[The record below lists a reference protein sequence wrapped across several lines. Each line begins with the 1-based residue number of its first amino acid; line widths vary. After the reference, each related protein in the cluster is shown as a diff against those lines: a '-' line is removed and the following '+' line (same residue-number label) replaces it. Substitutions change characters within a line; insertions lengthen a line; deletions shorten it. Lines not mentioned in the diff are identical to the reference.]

1 MRVCCVWLHACTVF
15 ADKNVKRMKIV
26 LDAYDWRA
34 HIGGKATET
43 RGNEMIKLVETQ
55 TLWGTTYRKR
65 YYMDGKRVSEAEWMD
80 TFNNVY
86 KTPDDVA
93 NARMETKK
101 TGSHKVRYTWYA

>member
-1 MRVCCVWLHACTVF
+1 
-15 ADKNVKRMKIV
+15 MKIV

-65 YYMDGKRVSEAEWMD
+65 YYMDGERVSEAEWMD

-93 NARMETKK
+93 NARCDVKK
-101 TGSHKVRYTWYA
+101 TGSHKVQYTWYA

>member
-1 MRVCCVWLHACTVF
+1 M
-15 ADKNVKRMKIV
+15 VK
-26 LDAYDWRA
+26 L
-34 HIGGKATET
+34 
-43 RGNEMIKLVETQ
+43 IKTQ
-55 TLWGTTYRKR
+55 TLWGATCRNR
-65 YYMDGKRVSEAEWMD
+65 YYIDAKRVSEAEWMD

>member
-1 MRVCCVWLHACTVF
+1 MF

-34 HIGGKATET
+34 HMWCTET
-43 RGNEMIKLVETQ
+43 QEGKTMVKLTETGV
-55 TLWGTTYRKR
+55 LRGTTYR
-65 YYMDGKRVSEAEWMD
+65 KRVSEAEWMG

-86 KTPDDVA
+86 KTADDVA

-101 TGSHKVRYTWYA
+101 TGSHKVQYTWHA

>member
-1 MRVCCVWLHACTVF
+1 MF

-34 HIGGKATET
+34 HIGGKATKQEE
-43 RGNEMIKLVETQ
+43 RKMIKLVETQ

-65 YYMDGKRVSEAEWMD
+65 YYMGGKRVSEAEWMD

-86 KTPDDVA
+86 KTADDVA
-93 NARMETKK
+93 NARCDVKK
-101 TGSHKVRYTWYA
+101 TGSHKVQYTWYA